1 MYHYRIVITWNK
13 MRTVDYASSENYLFV
28 CQCENCVLQADDP
41 DMTSE
46 EEECSDS
53 DEDCMDHSD

>member
-1 MYHYRIVITWNK
+1 
-13 MRTVDYASSENYLFV
+13 MRTVDYVSSENYLFV
-28 CQCENCVLQADDP
+28 CQCENCILQADDP